1 MVQPRASE
9 VDNHGLVCG
18 VCVYVCISRMYVC
31 MYIMCISGAH
41 RGQKM
46 ALIPLELELQ
56 MPVSHQMDPE
66 NVSQLLCKSSK
77 CS

>member
-1 MVQPRASE
+1 MYVY
-9 VDNHGLVCG
+9 HVC
-18 VCVYVCISRMYVC
+18 MYVC

-56 MPVSHQMDPE
+56 MPVSHQIDPE
-66 NVSQLLCKSSK
+66 NVSQVLCKSSK

>member
-1 MVQPRASE
+1 
-9 VDNHGLVCG
+9 
-18 VCVYVCISRMYVC
+18 

-56 MPVSHQMDPE
+56 MPVSHQIDPE
-66 NVSQLLCKSSK
+66 NVSQVLCKSSK